1 MHASWRAASPATAT
15 RCRRGFSTA
24 ELLLALLV
32 FALGGA
38 LALTLAGRIRQR
50 LQCDRFIAELRAH
63 ATALE
68 GHQRRHGAWPATA
81 AEVADLRSAP
91 AWTQGSPFGGEYGWT
106 APAPGRP
113 GRITL
118 TAFAPNLPLT
128 LSPADLR
135 YIDARLDDGNLAG
148 GRFRT
153 GFNGWPVYLVGD
165 SN

>member
-1 MHASWRAASPATAT
+1 MHASWRAASPAAAT
-15 RCRRGFSTA
+15 RRRRGFTT
-24 ELLLALLV
+24 EEMLLALLV
-32 FALGGA
+32 LALAGA
-38 LALTLAGRIRQR
+38 LVFTIAGRVRQR
-50 LQCDRFIAELRAH
+50 LRCDRFIGELRAH

-68 GHQRRHGAWPATA
+68 GHHRRHGTWPATA

-91 AWTQGSPFGGEYGWT
+91 AWARGSPFGGEYGWA
-106 APAPGRP
+106 APASGRP

-118 TAFAPNLPLT
+118 TAFAPHLPLT
-128 LSPADLR
+128 LSPADLH
-135 YIDARLDDGNLAG
+135 YIDARLDDGDLAG